1 MMVQTLVPSQHL
13 ESTGRSLEFKA
24 SLVLWI
30 PGQPRLQRETLS
42 QEGGCSFLTTPL
54 ILIEWFIFVWGLSVG
69 VHTIAHM
76 WESRGSWLF
85 PSTLWVPET
94 ELMSSGWAARAEAIS
109 LVLEIFFLLIHMN
122 PACFATSLFACLSCD
137 HIFYS
142 SGLLVTLHWLYIGTI
157 YLNLARLLECCHLVI
172 SHPPVIA

>member
-1 MMVQTLVPSQHL
+1 MVQTLVPSQHL

-24 SLVLWI
+24 SLALRI

-54 ILIEWFIFVWGLSVG
+54 ILIKWFIFVWDLSVSM
-69 VHTIAHM
+69 HTIAHM

-94 ELMSSGWAARAEAIS
+94 ELMSSGLAARAGAIS
-109 LVLEIFFLLIHMN
+109 LALEIFFPTNSYESCM
-122 PACFATSLFACLSCD
+122 FATSLFACLLWSHLLFVWFIGNTTLAIYRD
-137 HIFYS
+137 HLFKLSKVAWVLS
-142 SGLLVTLHWLYIGTI
+142 S
-157 YLNLARLLECCHLVI
+157 LN
-172 SHPPVIA
+172 